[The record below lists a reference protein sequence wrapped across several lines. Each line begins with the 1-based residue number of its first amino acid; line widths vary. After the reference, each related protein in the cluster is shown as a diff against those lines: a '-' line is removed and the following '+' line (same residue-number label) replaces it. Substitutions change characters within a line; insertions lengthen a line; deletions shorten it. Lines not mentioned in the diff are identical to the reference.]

1 MYGEVL
7 SGFCNCFGGADGAC
21 RHLSASL
28 FDLQN
33 TIAKQNDPLS
43 CTSKPCVWIQKKRDL
58 ASTPA
63 FKLKLGKKKDNPQL
77 GQIESHQF
85 DPRPHSV
92 VASCEKRQKLLQ
104 HAIHDI
110 SPKAVCLDILPAI
123 ISEANPL
130 QEDFPVEHD
139 INVIKEE
146 EAIITPHAPC
156 MSDIIKE
163 LKTDIKAQNLTED
176 EYLEFAKNYVLNYKV
191 SKDQREEISLIT
203 VGQSSNSNW
212 FKHRIGRITG
222 SVAHRVQTRR
232 ERTDPTSLINAIMGK
247 CSLDDDKL
255 PVQIKYGRNHEDD
268 AIEHYVSIERLNS
281 PKFSVRKTGLVL
293 LNDCSFLGAS
303 PDGITSDARVVEVK
317 CLWKFREK
325 TPKEAAISSGYV
337 HEVEGKLT
345 LKTNSSWYTQ
355 MQIEMAA
362 CELEEGVLLIYTD
375 KGICIVNVPFD
386 KDFWLHLREKL
397 KTFFLEFVL
406 PVLLS

>member
-110 SPKAVCLDILPAI
+110 SPKAVCLDTLPAI
-123 ISEANPL
+123 IPEANPL

-156 MSDIIKE
+156 ISDIIKE

-212 FKHRIGRITG
+212 FKHRIGCITG

-345 LKTNSSWYTQ
+345 LKTKSSWYTQ